1 MGPPLKGDEFL
12 AGPRHPPHD
21 PNSRKGRN
29 NKGATTKTKER
40 KRKKKKRITH
50 FKGKGER
57 EPYKIPKRDEETEE
71 KSTYT
76 SKTLSSR
83 KNGKRR
89 NGHAYALSSFKRKH
103 PKRSTSNRIT
113 SLHSVVKKKKKNA
126 THFYMYTYLPK
137 QIKSKQTV
145 EIQRIILCCVRNPG
159 KSPAFTTL
167 GLCLLLRVLK
177 NSCLLM
183 LGSFFFFFKFF
194 FFF

>member
-12 AGPRHPPHD
+12 ASPRHPPQD

-113 SLHSVVKKKKKNA
+113 SLHSVVKKKKKKKRYA
-126 THFYMYTYLPK
+126 FLYIHVPSEIDK
-137 QIKSKQTV
+137 KQTN
-145 EIQRIILCCVRNPG
+145 RRNPTHYSLLCP
-159 KSPAFTTL
+159 KS
-167 GLCLLLRVLK
+167 R
-177 NSCLLM
+177 
-183 LGSFFFFFKFF
+183 
-194 FFF
+194 